1 MAVPNEAPCSRLGYG
16 VWSTPYLQFFVVFI
30 QCVQNRIRFSSFFE
44 QNSSQ
49 QFHFFTFF
57 FCAEKG
63 DLQIPWWETN
73 VFIVRLDSYTPP
85 RPRPTQSK
93 LELLTTPRLG
103 PPSINSRAS
112 HTHFLEGSNLRDM
125 DMETSTEEVKG
136 TTLIEFTSSR
146 VVHESPWTSL
156 NSLMSESIP
165 APK

>member
-1 MAVPNEAPCSRLGYG
+1 
-16 VWSTPYLQFFVVFI
+16 
-30 QCVQNRIRFSSFFE
+30 
-44 QNSSQ
+44 
-49 QFHFFTFF
+49 
-57 FCAEKG
+57 
-63 DLQIPWWETN
+63 

-146 VVHESPWTSL
+146 VVHESP
-156 NSLMSESIP
+156 
-165 APK
+165 

>member
-1 MAVPNEAPCSRLGYG
+1 MVSDQLHTCS
-16 VWSTPYLQFFVVFI
+16 
-30 QCVQNRIRFSSFFE
+30 FSSFHSVNDCFHSVCTE
-44 QNSSQ
+44 QQSVSAVSSNRIHRSS
-49 QFHFFTFF
+49 FIFFLFSF
-57 FCAEKG
+57 VLKKG
-63 DLQIPWWETN
+63 IS
-73 VFIVRLDSYTPP
+73 RSLDGKQMCLLFASTPP

-146 VVHESPWTSL
+146 VVHESP
-156 NSLMSESIP
+156 
-165 APK
+165 